1 MAEVEITLRAT
12 DITYPFGDSLPE
24 NGILGRG
31 CGLKSQD
38 NLVSFSLTWMGN
50 LVLINEVNGEL
61 LWSLRNKGIAYVIM
75 QTDGDCV
82 AYTSDRKAVWATAS
96 NGGAHPYRLV
106 CQNDGNLV
114 VYGSQPYW
122 ASQTADKLM
131 KSRLPR
137 RIADESRQWE
147 ASAEILELFAGKDL
161 TNDDPTKKGPDAS
174 VEEVLN
180 GTETPEKVT
189 EIV

>member
-1 MAEVEITLRAT
+1 MSEVEITLRAT

-61 LWSLRNKGIAYVIM
+61 LWSIRNKGIAYVIM
-75 QTDGDCV
+75 QTDGNCI
-82 AYTSDRKAVWATAS
+82 AYTSDRKPVWATAS
-96 NGGAHPYRLV
+96 NGGAHPYQLV
-106 CQNDGNLV
+106 CQNDGNLI

-122 ASQTADKLM
+122 ASQTADKLL
-131 KSRLPR
+131 KSRMSS

-147 ASAEILELFAGKDL
+147 ASAEILQLFAGKGL
-161 TNDDPTKKGPDAS
+161 TNDESTKKGTDA
-174 VEEVLN
+174 VIEGNPN